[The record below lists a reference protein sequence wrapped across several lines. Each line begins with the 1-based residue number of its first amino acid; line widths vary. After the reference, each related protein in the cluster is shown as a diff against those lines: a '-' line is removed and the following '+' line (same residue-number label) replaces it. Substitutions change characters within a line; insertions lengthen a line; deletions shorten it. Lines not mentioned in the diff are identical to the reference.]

1 MNVDFADN
9 FFFPGAAT
17 IVTNSTHVTY
27 KGHIYMVLG
36 VFTIIID
43 LFNKTF

>member
-1 MNVDFADN
+1 MWILQTIFS
-9 FFFPGAAT
+9 PGLPESLLIAHT
-17 IVTNSTHVTY
+17 VTY
-27 KGHIYMVLG
+27 EGHIYMVLG